1 MDSPPPSLLPLE
13 AVEARPDPLQEA
25 GRAGCEPGP
34 CRPDGGFAAQCM
46 ASKLQS
52 GVEHCVCPV
61 ATSARLD
68 FHRSARHSRVT
79 DPNRRVRTRTH
90 GGVGGVGPRGPPLS
104 RSPKAFPGCSR
115 KPLNRQKFLHPVIWN
130 TIIFQQRH
138 RTEPRRFAYGEKSHE
153 TRDSQAGHL
162 CGRHLHRGR

>member
-52 GVEHCVCPV
+52 GVEHCVAQSLLPL
-61 ATSARLD
+61 AWTSIGRL
-68 FHRSARHSRVT
+68 
-79 DPNRRVRTRTH
+79 
-90 GGVGGVGPRGPPLS
+90 
-104 RSPKAFPGCSR
+104 
-115 KPLNRQKFLHPVIWN
+115 VI
-130 TIIFQQRH
+130 
-138 RTEPRRFAYGEKSHE
+138 
-153 TRDSQAGHL
+153 AG
-162 CGRHLHRGR
+162 